1 MVRLRAISLVFALTV
16 TAATCGGQTPSTDPK
31 SEILAARAAW
41 NKAMAGHD
49 AEALSNF
56 YAPDITRVNPIGQ
69 YWGMTA
75 HCSRPVAM

>member
-1 MVRLRAISLVFALTV
+1 MVHLRAICLAFGITL
-16 TAATCGGQTPSTDPK
+16 TAASSASQTVSTDSK

-41 NKAMAGHD
+41 NKAIASHD
-49 AEALSNF
+49 AEALSSF
-56 YAPDITRVNPIGQ
+56 YAPDITRVDPIGQ